1 MKKNV
6 YSELDLSV
14 DISLLESGI
23 YFGSLE
29 LIKGI
34 VEKMKVELEGEV
46 KVIGTGGDISIFEN
60 DLSFF
65 DYVEPD
71 LNLYGLHLLYLANTR
86 AVK

>member
-1 MKKNV
+1 
-6 YSELDLSV
+6 
-14 DISLLESGI
+14 
-23 YFGSLE
+23 
-29 LIKGI
+29 
-34 VEKMKVELEGEV
+34 MKVELEGEV

>member
-1 MKKNV
+1 MCV
-6 YSELDLSV
+6 
-14 DISLLESGI
+14 ICGI
-23 YFGSLE
+23 N
-29 LIKGI
+29 KW
-34 VEKMKVELEGEV
+34 K
-46 KVIGTGGDISIFEN
+46 IGTNLRITEIDSWNDIFFYYSIFEN